1 MIRSVHICL
10 KLKKILVFTLLGLM
24 AIFLTGCDFPK
35 IAKLT
40 DSQTPATRVR
50 TNQVT
55 FNANGFSPKKIIVSQ
70 NTKVTFTNLDK
81 APHTIASDPH
91 PTHDQL
97 QNLYSTP
104 IFKDQTYPYV
114 FSKVGR
120 FGYHLEDNPSISGE
134 IVVE

>member
-1 MIRSVHICL
+1 MSR
-10 KLKKILVFTLLGLM
+10 KLKKILVFPVLGLM
-24 AIFLTGCDFPK
+24 AIFLTGCEFPK

-40 DSQTPATRVR
+40 DSATPETQTR

-55 FNANGFSPKKIIVSQ
+55 FSADGFSPKTILVPI

-81 APHTIASDPH
+81 GPHTIASDPH

-104 IFKDQTYPYV
+104 IFKDQTYSYV
-114 FSKVGR
+114 FSKAGK
-120 FGYHLEDNPSISGE
+120 FGFHLEDNPSISGE